1 MFVRGKWSAQ
11 SAPGGLGIGLT
22 LAKTLVEM
30 HGGTIAVKSDGAN
43 RGSEFTIILPI
54 ASPQAETR
62 RTEVDRDSK
71 QESRHSTMMRILIV
85 EDNADAREMLSDA
98 LASKGHEVRTASD
111 GPAAFH
117 ILEEWQPDVALLDIG
132 LPGMTGHDVARRV
145 RANPHLRHVALVA
158 LTGWGQEKDRQLSAD
173 SGIDHHLT
181 KPVDPEQLER
191 VLEAVVRH

>member
-1 MFVRGKWSAQ
+1 
-11 SAPGGLGIGLT
+11 
-22 LAKTLVEM
+22 M
-30 HGGTIAVKSDGAN
+30 HGGTIAVKSEGAN
-43 RGSEFTIILPI
+43 RGSEFTITLPI
-54 ASPQAETR
+54 ASTQSETR
-62 RTEVDRDSK
+62 RTEVDRDREER
-71 QESRHSTMMRILIV
+71 ESRHSPMMRILIV
-85 EDNADAREMLSDA
+85 EDNADAREMLRDA

-117 ILEEWQPDVALLDIG
+117 VLEEWQPDVALLDIG

-191 VLEAVVRH
+191 VLAAVVRH